1 MLATYF
7 QFMNKLI
14 IERALDIMRQTF
26 DGVKI
31 ELISTELER
40 SEPNDDFPKGY
51 LYVWVNIHGEKTQ
64 VAQQIIEDIATNP
77 YGVLI
82 AEEIVFP
89 VLKDIYYKWKEDQLN
104 TKKD

>member
-1 MLATYF
+1 
-7 QFMNKLI
+7 MNKLI

-26 DGVKI
+26 EGVKV

-40 SEPNDDFPKGY
+40 SEPTNDFPKGY

-64 VAQQIIEDIATNP
+64 VANQIIEDIAANP
-77 YGVLI
+77 YGSLI

-89 VLKDIYYKWKEDQLN
+89 VLKDIYYKWKAEQDEP
-104 TKKD
+104 K

>member
-7 QFMNKLI
+7 QSMNKLVL
-14 IERALDIMRQTF
+14 EKALDIMRQSF

-51 LYVWVNIHGEKTQ
+51 LYVWVNIHGEKTE
-64 VAQQIIEDIATNP
+64 VALQIIEDIVSNP
-77 YGVLI
+77 YGSLI

-89 VLKDIYYKWKEDQLN
+89 VLKDIYYKLKEEQDN
-104 TKKD
+104 KN